1 MEYAVKIKEVLV
13 KLVKVDATTE
23 EEARKKV
30 KEAYL
35 NGKIV
40 LGGDDYVYHEIEV
53 MPDGCDEYD
62 PESDDWEKID

>member
-13 KLVKVDATTE
+13 KLVKVDANTE
-23 EEARKKV
+23 NEAREKV
-30 KEAYL
+30 KNAYL
-35 NGKIV
+35 DEKVV

-62 PESDDWEKID
+62 PSSDGWEKID

>member
-13 KLVKVDATTE
+13 KLVKTDANTE
-23 EEARKKV
+23 DEARKKAR
-30 KEAYL
+30 KAYL
-35 NGKIV
+35 CGKVV

-62 PESDDWEKID
+62 PSSDGWEKID